1 VLTLPVSSATSER
14 AFSAMKIVKTRLRTT
29 MCDQWMV
36 DLLVIYIE
44 RVIAKAINVDDIVK
58 YFMDM
63 SSRRV
68 LVK

>member
-1 VLTLPVSSATSER
+1 
-14 AFSAMKIVKTRLRTT
+14 